1 MNMIENYVKLFG
13 IANLMALNDLDA
25 VEKKYDLELGHKSAN
40 LEGSDRTYYPQFEI
54 AIRAEAKMMAQH
66 YELFY
71 CLENAIRA
79 LIKETMT
86 AEIGVAWW
94 DSGKVPQFV
103 IDEVAKR
110 VKKEAESGVTR
121 RSMAP
126 IDYTTFGEL
135 GEIIKANW
143 DLFGSI
149 FNNQKA
155 VESVLSRLNTLRA
168 PIAHCSP
175 LAEDEVLRLQLS
187 VRDWFRL
194 ME

>member
-1 MNMIENYVKLFG
+1 MNNVENYIKLFG
-13 IANLMALNDLDA
+13 MANLMALNDLDG
-25 VEKKYDLELGHKSAN
+25 VENRYDLELGHKPPRI
-40 LEGSDRTYYPQFEI
+40 EESDKTYYPQFE
-54 AIRAEAKMMAQH
+54 ASIREEARMMAKH

-71 CLENAIRA
+71 CLENAIRS
-79 LIKETMT
+79 LINEAMV
-86 AEIGVAWW
+86 ADSGVAWW
-94 DSGKVPQFV
+94 DSGRVPKVV
-103 IDEVAKR
+103 IDEVTKR
-110 VKKEAESGVTR
+110 IKKEAESGVTR
-121 RSMAP
+121 RSMEP

-135 GEIIKANW
+135 GEIIKCNW
-143 DLFGSI
+143 EFFGSI

-168 PIAHCSP
+168 PIAHCSA

>member
-1 MNMIENYVKLFG
+1 MNRVDDSIKLFG
-13 IANLMALNDLDA
+13 TNNHLILNDLDQI
-25 VEKKYDLELGHKSAN
+25 ENKFQISLGHKLPEKDLKDDA
-40 LEGSDRTYYPQFEI
+40 YYPQFESV
-54 AIRAEAKMMAQH
+54 IRSEAKMTAQH

-71 CLENAIRA
+71 CLENAIRF
-79 LIKETMT
+79 LINETMK
-86 AEIGVAWW
+86 AELGASWW
-94 DSGKVPQFV
+94 NTGKVPKTV

-110 VKKEAESGVTR
+110 IKKEADSGVSR
-121 RSMAP
+121 RSMEQ

-135 GEIIKANW
+135 GEIIKTNW
-143 DLFGSI
+143 DIFGSI
-149 FNNQKA
+149 FNSQKA
-155 VESVLSRLNTLRA
+155 VESVMNRLNTLRG

>member
-1 MNMIENYVKLFG
+1 MDGVKNYIKLFG
-13 IANLMALNDLDA
+13 MANLMALNELDA
-25 VEKKYDLELGHKSAN
+25 IEKKYELELGHKYIN
-40 LEGSDRTYYPQFEI
+40 TEESDKTYYPQFEM
-54 AIRAEAKMMAQH
+54 AIRVEAKMMAQH

-79 LIKETMT
+79 LIKETMI
-86 AEIGVAWW
+86 AEIGATWW
-94 DSGKVPQFV
+94 DSGNVPKIV

-110 VKKEAESGVTR
+110 IKKEVESGVTR
-121 RSMAP
+121 RSMEP

-135 GEIIKANW
+135 GEIIKSNW
-143 DLFGSI
+143 ELFGSI

-168 PIAHCSP
+168 PIAHCSL
-175 LAEDEVLRLQLS
+175 LAEDEIMRLQLS